1 MSFLKRQKLKNLI
14 IFLWRISKKVVTLK
28 ILYNSEINYN

>member
-1 MSFLKRQKLKNLI
+1 MTFLKRQKLKNLT
-14 IFLWRISKKVVTLK
+14 IFLWGISKKVVTLK

>member
-1 MSFLKRQKLKNLI
+1 MSFFKRQKLKNLI